1 MIQFVYRN
9 WLERGGDQ
17 VIQETIRAVK
27 EAEAKAQQKVSDAS
41 VCAQGIIR
49 EAEKKAGEMI
59 SKAEAAAAEAAAAD
73 MEAAKARAQGEENT
87 VGEQV
92 EEELEAL
99 RKKADANREQAI
111 QAVMDSL
118 I

>member
-1 MIQFVYRN
+1 M
-9 WLERGGDQ
+9 
-17 VIQETIRAVK
+17 IQETIRAVK

-73 MEAAKARAQGEENT
+73 MEAATARAQGEENT

-118 I
+118 F